1 MTLITTGAIALG
13 GLAAYAFKRHRAK
26 QKATGSEPND
36 HGEPLDAWPHL
47 AASQSAKRLNAGM
60 ATAGALAVLVAAA
73 VAFVRG
79 GAIAWPL

>member
-26 QKATGSEPND
+26 QKAADSKSHD
-36 HGEPLDAWPHL
+36 HGEPLDAWPYL

-60 ATAGALAVLVAAA
+60 ATAGVLAVLLAVV
-73 VAFVRG
+73 VAFVSG